1 MSEETDAVQGHGAD
15 GSPGDAAL
23 RKPKKVDRETAKNEF
38 FRWCE
43 ENELDCDIDAMT
55 DGDKAGFKP
64 IMDRFIKACM
74 MGRVEADGVILKYT
88 LSAFSEP
95 GYAGKIITIK
105 RPDGHAFIG
114 MDGYKDTQSVHR
126 INGFLSALTGPEI
139 VFFTKIDGN
148 DWLFFRDIATL
159 FLAG

>member
-1 MSEETDAVQGHGAD
+1 MSEATDTAKTSGPD
-15 GSPGDAAL
+15 GTPGDTAS
-23 RKPKKVDRETAKNEF
+23 RKQNKIDRETAKNEF

-55 DGDKAGFKP
+55 DEDKAAFKP
-64 IMDRFIKACM
+64 IMDRFVKACR

-95 GYAGKIITIK
+95 GYAGKVITIK

-126 INGFLSALTGPEI
+126 MNGFLSALAGQEI